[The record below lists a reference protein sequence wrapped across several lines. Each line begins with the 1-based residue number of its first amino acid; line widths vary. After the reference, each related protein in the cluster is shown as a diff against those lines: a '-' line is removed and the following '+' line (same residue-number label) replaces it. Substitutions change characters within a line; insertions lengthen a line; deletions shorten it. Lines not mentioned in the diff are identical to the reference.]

1 MAQRTSQR
9 SWAASAVRRS
19 IIDPIRGSDTMRP
32 ILSSC
37 ALLIFA
43 LLSGFP
49 VLALAQSRHAVAFH
63 VGRNDALP
71 TETTLGGL
79 SYTSW
84 AGMLGVRGSGAMSL
98 GRVDRTPTNE
108 DGTTKITAWTADADV
123 ILSPFRVLPPI
134 VTLGFRPFA
143 LAGIGGHGARYPTG
157 DRASVATL
165 SYGWGLAW
173 NPSRSLSIESTAR
186 RRTLLLKDDI
196 ALPAGFAN
204 DWEYRVGVGIEFG
217 GRRQPD
223 RPSRRRRDP
232 VRDDRHERERDE
244 ARVDDRRSP
253 VLATPGRMPAASV
266 SAASVI
272 RTANRYEGIRYSY
285 GGASPTKG
293 FDCSGYVQY
302 VFARHGIDLPRT
314 ARQIAEVGEPI
325 SMDRRDLR
333 EGDLLFFAGNG
344 TRIDHVAIYLGDDQ
358 IIHSTASGGGV
369 RVESLTS
376 PRGEW
381 FERRM
386 VASRRIVGGG
396 RALVRP
402 GLEDDQEPD
411 SLDPPDKAPPPAR

>member
-1 MAQRTSQR
+1 
-9 SWAASAVRRS
+9 
-19 IIDPIRGSDTMRP
+19 MRP
-32 ILSSC
+32 IFSSRALLTFALSS
-37 ALLIFA
+37 LL
-43 LLSGFP
+43 P
-49 VLALAQSRHAVAFH
+49 LAASAQSRHAIAFH
-63 VGRNDALP
+63 LGESNALP
-71 TETTLGGL
+71 TENTLGGL

-84 AGMLGVRGSGAMSL
+84 AGMLGVRGSGAVSL
-98 GRVDRTPTNE
+98 GRVDRTASNE
-108 DGTTKITAWTADADV
+108 DGTLKITAWTADADV
-123 ILSPFRVLPPI
+123 ILSPFRILPPI

-173 NPSRSLSIESTAR
+173 NLSRSLSIESTAR
-186 RRTLLLKDDI
+186 RRTLLLEDDVD
-196 ALPAGFAN
+196 LPPGFAN
-204 DWEYRVGVGIEFG
+204 DWEYRVGVSVEFG
-217 GRRQPD
+217 GRRQTS

-232 VRDDRHERERDE
+232 VREDRDEHERDE
-244 ARVDDRRSP
+244 ARVEDRRPP
-253 VLATPGRMPAASV
+253 VLAKPDRMPAST
-266 SAASVI
+266 SAASLV

-293 FDCSGYVQY
+293 FDCSGFVQY

-325 SMDRRDLR
+325 SMDRGDLR

-386 VASRRIVGGG
+386 VAARRIVEGG
-396 RALVRP
+396 RARVRP
-402 GLEDDQEPD
+402 SDESDDEPD
-411 SLDPPDKAPPPAR
+411 VLDPPDKAPPPAR

>member
-1 MAQRTSQR
+1 
-9 SWAASAVRRS
+9 
-19 IIDPIRGSDTMRP
+19 MRP
-32 ILSSC
+32 ILSSRV
-37 ALLIFA
+37 LLTFA
-43 LLSGFP
+43 LFSLSP
-49 VLALAQSRHAVAFH
+49 LAAFAQSRHAIGFH
-63 VGRNDALP
+63 LAQNDALP

-98 GRVDRTPTNE
+98 GRVDRTTTNE
-108 DGTTKITAWTADADV
+108 DGTLKITAWTADADV
-123 ILSPFRVLPPI
+123 ILSPFRILPPI
-134 VTLGFRPFA
+134 VTLGIRPFA

-173 NPSRSLSIESTAR
+173 NPSRALSIESTAR
-186 RRTLLLKDDI
+186 RRTLLLEDDI
-196 ALPAGFAN
+196 ELPPGFAN
-204 DWEYRVGVGIEFG
+204 DWEYRVGIAIEFG
-217 GRRQPD
+217 GRRQQS

-232 VRDDRHERERDE
+232 VRDDRHGRERDE
-244 ARVDDRRSP
+244 ARVEDERPP
-253 VLATPGRMPAASV
+253 VLARPGRMPAASV
-266 SAASVI
+266 SAASVV
-272 RTANRYEGIRYSY
+272 RTANRYEGIRYAY

-293 FDCSGYVQY
+293 FDCSGFVQY
-302 VFARHGIDLPRT
+302 VFARQGIDLPRT

-386 VASRRIVGGG
+386 VAARRLVGDG

-402 GLEDDQEPD
+402 LEDIDQQPD
-411 SLDPPDKAPPPAR
+411 ALDPPDKAPPPTR

>member
-1 MAQRTSQR
+1 
-9 SWAASAVRRS
+9 
-19 IIDPIRGSDTMRP
+19 MRP
-32 ILSSC
+32 ILPSI
-37 ALLIFA
+37 ALIVFA
-43 LLSGFP
+43 LFSAAP
-49 VLALAQSRHAVAFH
+49 VALAQSRHAVALH
-63 VGRNDALP
+63 LGQSDALP

-84 AGMLGVRGSGAMSL
+84 TGILGVRGSGAMSL
-98 GRVDRTPTNE
+98 GRVDRTATNE
-108 DGTTKITAWTADADV
+108 DGTLKITAWTADADV
-123 ILSPFRVLPPI
+123 ILSPFRILPPI

-143 LAGIGGHGARYPTG
+143 LAGIGGHGARYPAG
-157 DRASVATL
+157 DRASVATW

-173 NPSRSLSIESTAR
+173 NLSRSLSIESTAR
-186 RRTLLLKDDI
+186 RRTLLLEDDVE
-196 ALPAGFAN
+196 LPPGFRN
-204 DWEYRVGVGIEFG
+204 NWEYRAGVSIEFG
-217 GRRQPD
+217 GRRQAS

-232 VRDDRHERERDE
+232 VRQDRHEHERDE
-244 ARVDDRRSP
+244 ARVEDRRPP
-253 VLATPGRMPAASV
+253 VLAKPDRMPASV
-266 SAASVI
+266 SAASLV
-272 RTANRYEGIRYSY
+272 RTANRYEGIRYAY

-386 VASRRIVGGG
+386 VAARRIVDGG
-396 RALVRP
+396 RARVRP
-402 GLEDDQEPD
+402 SDELDEPD
-411 SLDPPDKAPPPAR
+411 ALDPPDKAPPPAR

>member
-1 MAQRTSQR
+1 
-9 SWAASAVRRS
+9 
-19 IIDPIRGSDTMRP
+19 MRP
-32 ILSSC
+32 ILSSI
-37 ALLIFA
+37 ALIVFA
-43 LLSGFP
+43 LFSLAP
-49 VLALAQSRHAVAFH
+49 VARAQSRHAIAFH
-63 VGRNDALP
+63 LGQSDALP

-84 AGMLGVRGSGAMSL
+84 AGMLGVRGSGGLSL
-98 GRVDRTPTNE
+98 GRVDRTSTNE
-108 DGTTKITAWTADADV
+108 DGTLKVTAWTADADV
-123 ILSPFRVLPPI
+123 ILSPFRILPPI

-173 NPSRSLSIESTAR
+173 NLSRSLAIESTAR
-186 RRTLLLKDDI
+186 RRTLLLEDDVE
-196 ALPAGFAN
+196 LPPGFAN
-204 DWEYRVGVGIEFG
+204 DWEYRVGVAIEFG
-217 GRRQPD
+217 GRRQAS

-232 VRDDRHERERDE
+232 VREDRREHERDE
-244 ARVDDRRSP
+244 ARAEDRRPP
-253 VLATPGRMPAASV
+253 VLAKPDRMPASV
-266 SAASVI
+266 SATSHV

-293 FDCSGYVQY
+293 FDCSGFVQY

-325 SMDRRDLR
+325 SMDRGDLR

-358 IIHSTASGGGV
+358 VIHSTASGGGV

-386 VASRRIVGGG
+386 VAARRIVDGG
-396 RALVRP
+396 RARVRP
-402 GLEDDQEPD
+402 SDEPD
-411 SLDPPDKAPPPAR
+411 EPDALDPPDKAPPPAR